1 MTKQTPLNFAIRF
14 GGPSSSDQVKARIL
28 ELASEMHELY
38 RSYMLQSTG
47 KTCDICGH
55 GDHDEYRRVRDVVPG
70 YEHRESESPVLC
82 SNHFIGWTNSLRI
95 LGRPGAPDE
104 LVNLHF
110 AQFVAKHLV
119 KAAARKVAL

>member
-1 MTKQTPLNFAIRF
+1 MTKTPLGFALAD
-14 GGPSSSDQVKARIL
+14 GGLLSSDQVKARIL
-28 ELASEMHELY
+28 ELAAEMHDLY

-55 GDHDEYRRVRDVVPG
+55 GDHSEYRRVRDVVPG

-82 SNHFIGWTNSLRI
+82 HNHLIGWTNSLRVMSM
-95 LGRPGAPDE
+95 PGAPDE

-110 AQFVAKHLV
+110 AQFVAKHLF
-119 KAAARKVAL
+119 KAAAREAAL

>member
-1 MTKQTPLNFAIRF
+1 MTKTPLGFALTD
-14 GGPSSSDQVKARIL
+14 GGLLSSDQVKARIL
-28 ELASEMHELY
+28 ELAAEMHDLY

-82 SNHFIGWTNSLRI
+82 SNHFIGWTNSLRSM
-95 LGRPGAPDE
+95 GRPGAPDE

>member
-1 MTKQTPLNFAIRF
+1 MTKTPLGFALAD
-14 GGPSSSDQVKARIL
+14 GGLLSSDQVKARIL
-28 ELASEMHELY
+28 ELAAEMHELY

-95 LGRPGAPDE
+95 MGRPGAPDE

-110 AQFVAKHLV
+110 VQFVAKHLV
-119 KAAARKVAL
+119 KAAARKAAL

>member
-1 MTKQTPLNFAIRF
+1 MTKTPLGFALAD
-14 GGPSSSDQVKARIL
+14 GGLLSSDQVKARIL
-28 ELASEMHELY
+28 ELAAEMHELY

-95 LGRPGAPDE
+95 MGRPGAPDE

-119 KAAARKVAL
+119 KAAARKAAL

>member
-1 MTKQTPLNFAIRF
+1 MTKTPLGFALAD
-14 GGPSSSDQVKARIL
+14 GGLLSSDQVKARIL
-28 ELASEMHELY
+28 ELAAEMHELY

-119 KAAARKVAL
+119 KAAARKAAL